1 MSLVAPKALLGR
13 GSWASRPRLAQGQ
26 LLLLSLL
33 GPPTALKAL
42 ARGLLCAEA
51 IQNLSTGPLPGGLG
65 FSGFSLSQD
74 PRPILAR
81 PPPPPP
87 TPVLLWQG
95 EQPQTSQRATT
106 GVGWGDDVAT
116 GPRGPS
122 PPSQSWPWEGQV
134 HPRATSGPGR
144 GPGRGGRPPPSPPR
158 PTFQQASDYRVQVEL
173 LAVGHG
179 GAAALAQHLRAL
191 SCLPPSRGL
200 LPAWCSFRPPGPAPA
215 RRPAS
220 SAGSPAPPHPAPPRP
235 ARSPAAPAL

>member
-1 MSLVAPKALLGR
+1 M
-13 GSWASRPRLAQGQ
+13 
-26 LLLLSLL
+26 LLSLL

-220 SAGSPAPPHPAPPRP
+220 SAASPAPPHPAPPRP